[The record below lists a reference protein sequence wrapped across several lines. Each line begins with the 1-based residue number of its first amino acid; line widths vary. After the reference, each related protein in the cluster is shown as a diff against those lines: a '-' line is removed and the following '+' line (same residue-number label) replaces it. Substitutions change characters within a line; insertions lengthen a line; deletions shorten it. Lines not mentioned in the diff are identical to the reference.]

1 MMKKC
6 SCILKTAAALVSA
19 VLLTVPAA
27 AGPLCYEDEYIG
39 LKSGAYEGL
48 GVESGS
54 DRYDLYDSEGKLCGS
69 IMDRT
74 YDNFTTVPKGV
85 TGVRYEGGTIRFV
98 DTDTFETLYEF
109 EYMDNESYE
118 YASDSFS
125 VYNQDLNTI
134 KLYDFTGNLIAETK
148 VPELRG
154 FDRTECSVFS
164 YMFRPDG
171 ATVIHLWFRDYNK
184 NNGNVGYINC
194 IWKDGSWSFS
204 TEPDSPAVLKG
215 AVRGTIG
222 KYLLIGAGKEGESER
237 FDVCTTDGTIIMR
250 HVMADV
256 PELWGESLEY
266 IGSESVPVDR
276 GRVCFV
282 SLHEG
287 NIFRIF
293 DEELNDIAGLF
304 EDIDE
309 LHTRPGYAAGL
320 PADVLKGRFCEGTLT
335 CGKKDLLYAREGGL
349 IYVEGEN
356 DPIGIPLPEG
366 ETPIEM
372 NDRYILTKG
381 GTMVKQE
388 ESYTIESDNLY
399 VRNRENGECVLDSAD
414 LSDLCVRAG
423 IDPARY
429 NTGDNTEIALTQ
441 DGIQVTIGEI
451 YRAKYDDEFYCSVI
465 LDNDLNVTF
474 STQTSKLVAAGDFCY
489 YYESGP
495 YIGLI
500 DQNGN
505 WLKKLLPFSD

>member
-19 VLLTVPAA
+19 VLLAAPAA

-48 GVESGS
+48 SNDS
-54 DRYDLYDSEGKLCGS
+54 QYDRYDLYDSAGNFCGS
-69 IMDRT
+69 KLDGT
-74 YDNFTTVPKGV
+74 YDNFIIVPKGV
-85 TGVRYEGGTIRFV
+85 TGVRFESGSIRFV
-98 DTDTFETLYEF
+98 DTDTLETLYEF
-109 EYMDNESYE
+109 EEVDNELYE
-118 YASDSFS
+118 YASDSFC
-125 VYNQDLNTI
+125 VYNKDLNTV

-154 FDRTECSVFS
+154 FDRTECSVLP

-171 ATVIHLWFRDYNK
+171 ATVVHLVYRDYHK

-204 TEPDSPAVLKG
+204 TEPDSPAVMKN

-222 KYLLIGAGKEGESER
+222 EYLLFGAGMEGESEI
-237 FDVCTTDGTIIMR
+237 FDVCTTDGAVIMK
-250 HVMADV
+250 HVMADI
-256 PELWGESLEY
+256 PETWGNSLEY
-266 IGSESVPVDR
+266 IGSERVPVDR
-276 GRVCFV
+276 GRVRFV

-309 LHTRPGYAAGL
+309 LHKRPGYAVGL

-335 CGKKDLLYAREGGL
+335 CGKKDLLYAREGGM

-372 NDRYILTKG
+372 NERYILTQN
-381 GTMVKQE
+381 GTRQKRE
-388 ESYTIESDNLY
+388 EKIIVESDNLY

-451 YRAKYDDEFYCSVI
+451 YRAKYGDEFYCSVI

-505 WLKKLLPFSD
+505 RLKKLLPFSD